1 MGVKSPPIMTTSSP
15 TAAATADPRRFSR
28 PSQDLKVLLM
38 EGIHENAVQI
48 LSDAGFENVE
58 THTTALS
65 EDALIERVRGA
76 HYLGIRSRT
85 HITARVLEAATEL
98 RSIGCFCIGTNQV
111 DTDAAKTRGI
121 PVFNA
126 PFSNTR
132 SVAELVLAEAV
143 LLLRDIPR
151 KNANSHRGRWLKTAT
166 GAFEVRG
173 KHLGIIGYGHIGT
186 QVGMLAEAL
195 GMRVFFYDVESKLA
209 LGNATPIRSLNGL
222 LEVADVVTLHVPEA
236 AATRNM
242 IGASEFAKMRQGAA
256 LINASRGS
264 VVDIDA
270 LVKALESERLSGAA
284 LDVFPSE
291 PKASDEEFLSPLRCF
306 DNVILTPH
314 VGGSTEE
321 AQHSIGLEVA
331 EKLVRFNANGST
343 LSAVNF
349 PEVSLPPHL
358 GTYRLLHIHRNQPGV
373 MANVNAM
380 FSESGINIAGE
391 YLQTDDKIGYVVVD
405 FDIDEGF
412 DTQRL
417 ERLKAID
424 GTLRARIVVR

>member
-1 MGVKSPPIMTTSSP
+1 M
-15 TAAATADPRRFSR
+15 
-28 PSQDLKVLLM
+28 LLA
-38 EGIHENAVQI
+38 EGIHDNATSV
-48 LSDAGFENVE
+48 LRDAGFDDIE
-58 THTTALS
+58 TRATALS
-65 EDALIERVRGA
+65 EDALIEQVRDV

-85 HITARVLEAATEL
+85 RVGARVLEAAREL
-98 RSIGCFCIGTNQV
+98 RGIGCFCIGTNQV
-111 DTDAAKTRGI
+111 DTDAAKLRGI

-151 KNANSHRGRWLKTAT
+151 KNANAHQGRWLKTAA
-166 GAFEVRG
+166 GSYEVRG
-173 KHLGIIGYGHIGT
+173 KHLGIVGYGHIGS
-186 QVGMLAEAL
+186 QVGLLAESL
-195 GMRVFFYDVESKLA
+195 GMRVFFHDVESKLA
-209 LGNATPIRSLNGL
+209 LGNATASSSLNAL
-222 LEVADVVTLHVPEA
+222 LELSDVVTLHVPEA
-236 AATRNM
+236 PETKNL
-242 IGASEFAKMRQGAA
+242 IGASELARMRPGAA

-270 LVKALESERLSGAA
+270 LVEALESKRLSGAA
-284 LDVFPSE
+284 IDVFPSE
-291 PKASDEEFLSPLRCF
+291 PKASREEFVSPLRGL

-314 VGGSTEE
+314 VGGSTQE

-373 MANVNAM
+373 MANVNAI

-391 YLQTDDKIGYVVVD
+391 YLQTDDKVGYVVVD
-405 FDIDEGF
+405 FDVDEGF

-424 GTLRARIVVR
+424 GTLRARIVAR

>member
-1 MGVKSPPIMTTSSP
+1 MSTPNP
-15 TAAATADPRRFSR
+15 TAPTAPVSEPGRFSR
-28 PSQDLKVLLM
+28 PSRELKVLLM
-38 EGIHENAVQI
+38 ENIHENAVKV
-48 LSDAGFENVE
+48 LSDAGFENIE
-58 THTTALS
+58 THGTALA
-65 EDALIERVRGA
+65 EDDLIERVRGA

-85 HITARVLEAATEL
+85 RITPLVLEAARDL

-111 DTDAAKTRGI
+111 DIDAAKTRGI

-132 SVAELVLAEAV
+132 SVAELVLAEAI

-151 KNANSHRGRWLKTAT
+151 KNADAHRGGWMKSAA
-166 GAFEVRG
+166 GSFEVRG
-173 KHLGIIGYGHIGT
+173 KHLGIVGYGHIGS
-186 QVGMLAEAL
+186 QVGLLAEAL
-195 GMRVFFYDVESKLA
+195 GMRVFFYDVGSKLA

-222 LEVADVVTLHVPEA
+222 LEIADVVTLHVPEA
-236 AATRNM
+236 PETVNM
-242 IGASEFAKMRQGAA
+242 IGAGEIARMRQGAA
-256 LINASRGS
+256 LINASRGT
-264 VVDIDA
+264 VVDIEA
-270 LVKALESERLSGAA
+270 LVSALRAEHLSGAA

-291 PKASDEEFLSPLRCF
+291 PKATDEEFLSPLRDF

-358 GTYRLLHIHRNQPGV
+358 GTFRLLHIHRNQPGV
-373 MANVNAM
+373 MAGVNAI

-391 YLQTDDKIGYVVVD
+391 YLQTDERIGYVVVD

-412 DTQRL
+412 DTQKL
-417 ERLKAID
+417 EHLKAID
-424 GTLRARIVVR
+424 GTLRARIVTR